1 VPTDLRPGYTVSEV
15 ARALRIGRRRV
26 RELVRSGSLP
36 AIDVGRDLSR
46 RPRVIVLAADLEKWI
61 QGRRVGPPP
70 PQPRRRRRASGQ
82 VDYYPD

>member
-1 VPTDLRPGYTVSEV
+1 VATDLRPGYTVSEV

-26 RELVRSGSLP
+26 RELVRSGAMP

-46 RPRVIVLAADLEKWI
+46 RPRLIVLAADLEKWI

-70 PQPRRRRRASGQ
+70 AKPRRKRRAPQ
-82 VDYYPD
+82 MVDYYPD